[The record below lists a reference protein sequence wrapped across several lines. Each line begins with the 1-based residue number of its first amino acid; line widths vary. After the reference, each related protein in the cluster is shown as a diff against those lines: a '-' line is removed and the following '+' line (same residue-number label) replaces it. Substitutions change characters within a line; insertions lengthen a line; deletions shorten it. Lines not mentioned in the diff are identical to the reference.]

1 MTLIIEPNTEKG
13 KAQIEAIGWAQDQMN
28 KVLEQY
34 FNNQYRLMKGLRLE
48 FRFKLDSQLNET
60 IKVEVSEL
68 APETEERLKQA
79 FEEAKKNIVFRPQE
93 PVKETPVEESLAISS
108 APKQPEKDVK

>member
-34 FNNQYRLMKGLRLE
+34 FHNEYRLMKGLRLE

-79 FEEAKKNIVFRPQE
+79 IEQAKKNIVFRPQE
-93 PVKETPVEESLAISS
+93 PVKEAPQEVEESLAIAT
-108 APKQPEKDVK
+108 APKQPKK